1 MPGLRPRS
9 ALVGVTRADAPRLG
23 VMRTVVALL
32 ALTLFTA
39 CNSSSA
45 SAAYG
50 AAYVTTPL
58 YLSSTHVAHPLR
70 LLSRQPASGRH
81 TGSTTMREMWT

>member
-1 MPGLRPRS
+1 MPGLRLRS
-9 ALVGVTRADAPRLG
+9 ALVGVTRADTPRLG

-45 SAAYG
+45 SAS
-50 AAYVTTPL
+50 YVPWLGVVLMFVAEVPFRVVITDA
-58 YLSSTHVAHPLR
+58 SRGRDRSTSQ
-70 LLSRQPASGRH
+70 LLPSV
-81 TGSTTMREMWT
+81 